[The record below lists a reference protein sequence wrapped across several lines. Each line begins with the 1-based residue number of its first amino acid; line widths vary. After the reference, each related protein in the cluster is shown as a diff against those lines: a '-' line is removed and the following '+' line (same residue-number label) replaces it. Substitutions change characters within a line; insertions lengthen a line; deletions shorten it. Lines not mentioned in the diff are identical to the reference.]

1 MAAAAAMAALGAA
14 RSGRGRRWLLWLAVA
29 CVAGLAF
36 VVAVPVGIA
45 YAVFAGFQASNQGL
59 AGCGGAA
66 GPVPAV
72 AGFDPSQ
79 VAVARQVVRAGV
91 DKGVPAQG
99 VRIALAVGI
108 DESGLRAL
116 DYGDAAGPDSRGVFQ
131 QRESWGPLAVRMD
144 PYLSAGLFYDR
155 LLQVP
160 GWQGMDPGDA
170 GATVQIGPPGSVY
183 DRFWGQAGT
192 LLDALG
198 GASCQV
204 PQNAQEAAAQ
214 LVAAIKAGKLRFLEQ
229 RYAQQV
235 VNMADG
241 TAAPACLLD
250 VRILQ
255 AMVIAVNA
263 FGSVGVSDLN
273 RRCTGETPGAG
284 TASAH
289 WQGKAVDFY
298 AIDGVA
304 LDGANAQ
311 DIQLIRALDPIMPP
325 GSGLGQ
331 SNCRAPLAGL
341 VHFTVQFAD
350 TCNHQHVQVP

>member
-1 MAAAAAMAALGAA
+1 MAAVAATAAMGAA
-14 RSGRGRRWLLWLAVA
+14 RSGRGRKWMLWLAVA
-29 CVAGLAF
+29 CVAGLASA
-36 VVAVPVGIA
+36 VAVPVGIA
-45 YAVFAGFQASNQGL
+45 YAVFAGFQASSQGQ
-59 AGCGGAA
+59 AGCGAAA
-66 GPVPAV
+66 GPVPQV
-72 AGFDPSQ
+72 AGFDPAQ
-79 VAVARQVVRAGV
+79 AAVAQQVVRAGV

-99 VRIALAVGI
+99 IRIALAVGI
-108 DESGLRAL
+108 DESGLRPL
-116 DYGDAAGPDSRGVFQ
+116 DHGDAAGPDSRGVFQ
-131 QRESWGPLAVRMD
+131 QRDSWGPLAVRMD

-170 GATVQIGPPGSVY
+170 GAAVQIGPPGPVY
-183 DRFWGQAGT
+183 DRFWGQAGA

-198 GASCQV
+198 GACQI
-204 PQNAQEAAAQ
+204 PQNAQEAARQ

-241 TAAPACLLD
+241 TATPGCLLD
-250 VRILQ
+250 VHILQ
-255 AMVIAVNA
+255 AMVVAVNA

-304 LDGANAQ
+304 LDGSDAQ
-311 DIQLIRALDPIMPP
+311 DIQLIRALDPVMPP

-331 SNCRAPLAGL
+331 SNCRPPLAGL
-341 VHFTVQFAD
+341 AHFTVQFTD
-350 TCNHQHVQVP
+350 TCDHQHVQVP